1 MVLWGAAVRH
11 QLLATALVSAVLGVG
26 AVPRA
31 FAQATS
37 PATTSQ
43 GSFNARITAIKG
55 TARVRSG
62 PDAQW
67 ELAKVGMV
75 LEEGAELTTNVKSA
89 VQFVIPPDQTI
100 TLDRLGVLQI
110 LRSSFEN
117 GKIVTD
123 LGMKYGRVHYD
134 IDAQGVQHDAKVHS
148 PSSVLAIR
156 GTRVI
161 LYDQPPF
168 TPQAVSLTGRAFF
181 RDVHKEIAFGG
192 PGAGTTK
199 IDQDN
204 QTPANTA
211 LQQATA
217 DPRGKFSGRTQT
229 DNILQQSLAAYGG
242 ADFSNLGV
250 LSLFAAARN
259 GTFKG
264 SFTGALPIGRQ
275 LAFSLFWTG
284 AAGSDVDLIITSP
297 LGEVVS
303 PTITSVPSGG
313 QHLGNGVATSDGF
326 GQEQVVW
333 PISYPVGTYK
343 VSAQLKTG
351 QRAQAEIFAIDDP
364 LGIGQVIGDIP
375 GTLTT
380 ANPILTGTVDATGKV
395 QTPQQQGKIK
405 QQTAAAVVTTSSAMK
420 QAKKPSVTAAKGTPP
435 GPLPRAVGAKR

>member
-1 MVLWGAAVRH
+1 MIAPKLQAPEKMNILSHRGDAQTQRVDGNFGASPGLDGSVGNKAMILLGVVRH
-11 QLLATALVSAVLGVG
+11 PLLAVVLVSAVLGLG
-26 AVPRA
+26 AVPHA

-67 ELAKVGMV
+67 EIAKVGMV

-211 LQQATA
+211 LQQATS

-313 QHLGNGVATSDGF
+313 QHLGNGVA
-326 GQEQVVW
+326 
-333 PISYPVGTYK
+333 
-343 VSAQLKTG
+343 
-351 QRAQAEIFAIDDP
+351 ID
-364 LGIGQVIGDIP
+364 
-375 GTLTT
+375 
-380 ANPILTGTVDATGKV
+380 
-395 QTPQQQGKIK
+395 
-405 QQTAAAVVTTSSAMK
+405 
-420 QAKKPSVTAAKGTPP
+420 AK
-435 GPLPRAVGAKR
+435 L